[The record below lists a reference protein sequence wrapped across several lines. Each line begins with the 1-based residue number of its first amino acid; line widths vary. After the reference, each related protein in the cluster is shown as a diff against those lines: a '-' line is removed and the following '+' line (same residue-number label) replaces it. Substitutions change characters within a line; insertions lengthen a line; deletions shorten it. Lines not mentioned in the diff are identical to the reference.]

1 MSIPTSRISV
11 FLPAMFG
18 GGAER
23 TMLNIAEGIAARGH
37 SVDLV
42 LVRSEGPLMAEVPP
56 SVRIV
61 DLHAS
66 RDLFGLPALVRYL
79 RREHPEALLSGL
91 HTNLIAVWARCLAR
105 VPVRVVVSERNTLSS
120 KVQHYSGDLRMRL
133 MPLLIRRFYPW
144 ADHIVAVS
152 KGVADDLTS
161 VARISSEQIRVIY
174 NPVVTPELQ
183 AKAKVVLDHPWFE
196 PGAPPVILSA
206 GRLTAQKDFSTLIRA
221 FAQVRENHNARLIIL
236 GEGEE
241 RAALEML
248 VRQLGLTKDVSLP
261 GFVSNPCPFMARA
274 FLFVLPSRW
283 EGLPGVLIEAMFCGA
298 LLISTDCPGG
308 AREILRDGEYGR
320 LVPVG
325 DVAALSRTMEDALA
339 GKISPPPRE
348 SWKPF
353 EMETIV
359 DQYINILVGN
369 L

>member
-1 MSIPTSRISV
+1 MSTPKCRISI

-23 TMLNIAEGIAARGH
+23 TMLNIAEGIAARGYA
-37 SVDLV
+37 VDLV
-42 LVRSEGPLMAEVPP
+42 LVRSEGPFLAEVPP

-66 RDLFGLPALVRYL
+66 RDLLSLPALVRYL
-79 RREHPEALLSGL
+79 RRDQPEALLSGL
-91 HTNLIAVWARCLAR
+91 HTNIIAVWARRLAR

-152 KGVADDLTS
+152 RGVADELTG
-161 VARISSEQIRVIY
+161 VAGIPGEKIRVIY

-183 AKAKVVLDHPWFE
+183 VKVKAVLEHPWFE

-206 GRLTAQKDFSTLIRA
+206 GRLTAQKDFPTLIRA
-221 FAQVRENHNARLIIL
+221 FAKVREIHNARLLIL

-241 RAALEML
+241 RTALETL
-248 VRQLGLTKDVSLP
+248 VRQLELTKDISLP
-261 GFVSNPCPFMARA
+261 GFVLNPYPFMVRAR
-274 FLFVLPSRW
+274 LFVLSSRW
-283 EGLPGVLIEAMFCGA
+283 EGLPGVLIEAMFCGT

-308 AREILRDGEYGR
+308 AREILRDGEYGQ

-325 DVAALSRTMEDALA
+325 EVAALSRAIEDALV

-353 EMETIV
+353 EMDTVV
-359 DQYINILVGN
+359 DQYINVLVGN
-369 L
+369 